1 MASPIAHRPSP
12 IAPEGVCTMRKL
24 LTASVC
30 TLLITGIV
38 VAAEVTLVKYDPEK
52 KAVTV
57 KEGDVEK
64 TYHLTDK
71 TKVYVVR
78 DGKAEHATVDT
89 AIKVLSSDR
98 AKGKLKFE
106 LTSDKDAIAE
116 MKLRPRKGK

>member
-1 MASPIAHRPSP
+1 
-12 IAPEGVCTMRKL
+12 MRKL
-24 LTASVC
+24 LAA
-30 TLLITGIV
+30 LICSLSIAGIV

-57 KEGDVEK
+57 KEGDAER
-64 TYHLTDK
+64 TYHLTDR

-78 DGKAEHATVDT
+78 DGKAEDATVDT
-89 AIKVLSSDR
+89 AIKVLSNDR

-106 LTSDKDAIAE
+106 LTPDKDTIAE

>member
-1 MASPIAHRPSP
+1 MQ
-12 IAPEGVCTMRKL
+12 KL
-24 LTASVC
+24 LMALAC
-30 TLLITGIV
+30 MLLMAGLV

-64 TYHLTDK
+64 TYTLTEK
-71 TKVYVVR
+71 TKVYVIR
-78 DGKAEHATVDT
+78 DGKAEDATLDT
-89 AIKVLSSDR
+89 AIKVLGNDR

-106 LTSDKDAIAE
+106 LTPDKDLIAE

>member
-1 MASPIAHRPSP
+1 
-12 IAPEGVCTMRKL
+12 MRKHL
-24 LTASVC
+24 LA
-30 TLLITGIV
+30 LAGMLFITGLV

-64 TYHLTDK
+64 TYTLTEK
-71 TKVYVVR
+71 TKVYVIR
-78 DGKAEHATVDT
+78 DGKAEDATVDT
-89 AIKVLSSDR
+89 AIKVLGNDR

-106 LTSDKDAIAE
+106 LTPDKDEIAE

>member
-1 MASPIAHRPSP
+1 
-12 IAPEGVCTMRKL
+12 MRKL
-24 LTASVC
+24 SMALAC
-30 TLLITGIV
+30 TLFITGLV

-64 TYHLTDK
+64 TYTLTEK
-71 TKVYVVR
+71 TKVYVIR
-78 DGKAEHATVDT
+78 DGKAEDATVDT
-89 AIKVLSSDR
+89 AIKVLSNDR

-106 LTSDKDAIAE
+106 LTADKDEIAE